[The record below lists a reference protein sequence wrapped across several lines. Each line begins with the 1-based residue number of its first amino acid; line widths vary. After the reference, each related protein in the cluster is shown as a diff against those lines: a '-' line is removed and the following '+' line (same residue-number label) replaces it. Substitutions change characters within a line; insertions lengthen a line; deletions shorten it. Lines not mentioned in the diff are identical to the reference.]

1 MFIPWPSRCRSKEKL
16 SSRGKKQ
23 FLNIDRIG
31 SRSNQRVANL
41 PSPIWFV
48 CCSLEVKQRIME
60 GALRELDFSGEG
72 SVCEILD
79 R

>member
-1 MFIPWPSRCRSKEKL
+1 M
-16 SSRGKKQ
+16 
-23 FLNIDRIG
+23 
-31 SRSNQRVANL
+31 ANL